1 MRKKTFKRGIH
12 PKGNKHFTA
21 DKPIQ
26 EYISS
31 ADAVYPVSQHIGAPC
46 EVIVDIG
53 EKVKRGQLIAKAP
66 SYVSANIFSAVSGTV
81 KDIKPVLTSS
91 GNKVNS
97 IIIENDNEFTPVES
111 LGEKVDYSDFS
122 KEEILEK
129 IAYAG
134 IVGLGGAGFPTHVK
148 LSPKNPEKIDY
159 LIINAAECEP
169 YLTSDY
175 RLMLEQGEK
184 LLEGIKL
191 LLKLFDN
198 AKCVIGIEDNKTD
211 AYSHLEKLNTDSRI
225 ECCLLKAK
233 YPQGGERMLIKA
245 ITKREVNSKKLP
257 CDEGCVVVNVA
268 SVIACLDA
276 VAFNTPL
283 ISRVVTVTGD
293 AINEPCNLSVN
304 LGCSHK
310 ELLEKAGGFNCQPE
324 SVVSGGPMM
333 GISLFDM
340 DIPVTKV
347 SSSILAFKNYDVA
360 KRDITA
366 CIHCGACLKACPE
379 GLVPQML
386 MSASDNSLFDE
397 FEKLHGME
405 CIECGSCSY
414 VCPAKRPLTQ
424 SFKYAKSQVNK
435 LRKKGGKADA

>member
-1 MRKKTFKRGIH
+1 MKIKNFKRGIH
-12 PKGNKHFTA
+12 PDGNKHFTA
-21 DKPIQ
+21 DKPIR

-46 EVIVDIG
+46 EIVVNIG
-53 EKVKRGQLIAKAP
+53 DEVKRGQLIAKAS
-66 SYVSANIFSAVSGTV
+66 SYVSANIFSAVSGKV
-81 KDIKPVLTSS
+81 KEIKPVLTTS
-91 GNKVNS
+91 GKKVNS
-97 IIIENDNEFTPVES
+97 IIIENDNKFTCVEG
-111 LGEKVDYSDFS
+111 LGDKVDYSDLS

-134 IVGLGGAGFPTHVK
+134 IVGLGGAGFPTRVK
-148 LSPKNPEKIDY
+148 LCPKNPDAIDC

-175 RLMLEQGEK
+175 RLMIEQGEK

-191 LLKLFDN
+191 LLRLFDN
-198 AKCVIGIEDNKTD
+198 AKCVIGIEDNKID
-211 AYSHLEKLNTDSRI
+211 AYNHLEKINNDSKI
-225 ECCLLKAK
+225 KCCLLKAK

-245 ITKREVNSKKLP
+245 IKNREVNSKMLP
-257 CDEGCVVVNVA
+257 CDVGCVVVNVA
-268 SVIACLDA
+268 SVIACFDA

-293 AINEPCNLSVN
+293 AIKNPCNLSVN

-310 ELLEKAGGFNCQPE
+310 ELLEVAGGFNCEPE

-360 KRDITA
+360 KCDITA

-435 LRKKGGKADA
+435 LRKKGGKDDA